1 MARIVDEPALQ
12 ARIQPDAMAVREL
25 ASGRSWS
32 YAAWDDAVARTA
44 GLLSQRYDLRAG
56 DRVAVIARNCAEQP
70 LLHLACARL
79 GALFVPLNW
88 RLAGP
93 ELEYL
98 LGNCD
103 PKIVFGDEAFLTPLP
118 GYATTVEIAK
128 LRKEIESAAALQ
140 TPPFDHEQPSLILY
154 TSGTSG
160 RPKGVLLSE
169 RNLAQTAFNFGV
181 LAQVT
186 HRSVFLADA
195 PMFHIIGIVANLR
208 TPLVHGGTALISD
221 GFEPPRTLDRLY
233 DPALRA
239 SHYFCV
245 PQMAQMLRSSAN
257 FDPSRLGGL
266 TAIFTGGA
274 PHPAANIRAWIR
286 DGIVISD
293 GFGMSE
299 TAGTVSHMP
308 LHLPLVDAKAG
319 ASGLVPP
326 AIRIR
331 IVDDEGND
339 VAPGERGELLL
350 KGLNVFSAY
359 WRAPQATADAFTPD
373 GWFRTGDIALQDA
386 DGFLYFVDRRKDM
399 FISGGENVYPA
410 EIEAVLAAMPG
421 LRETALVGVADE
433 RWGEVGHLVVVAS
446 GPDAPD
452 EARIRAFLETRLARY
467 KLPKYVSFTDA
478 LPRTGSGKVAKPEL
492 RKRLSRAS
500 S

>member
-12 ARIQPDAMAVREL
+12 ARIQPEAIAVREL
-25 ASGRSWS
+25 ASGRAWT
-32 YAAWDDAVARTA
+32 YAAWDDAIARTA
-44 GLLSQRYDLRAG
+44 GLLSQRHGVKAG

-98 LGNCD
+98 LGNCE
-103 PKIVFGDEAFLTPLP
+103 PRIVFGDKEFLAPLS
-118 GYATTVEIAK
+118 GVATADDIAA
-128 LRKEIESAAALQ
+128 LRREIESAAALQ
-140 TPPFDHEQPSLILY
+140 TAAFDHEQPSLILY

-160 RPKGVLLSE
+160 RPKGALLSE
-169 RNLAQTAFNFGV
+169 RNLAQTTFNFGV

-221 GFEPPRTLDRLY
+221 GFEPPRTLERLY
-233 DPALRA
+233 DPALRV

-245 PQMAQMLRSSAN
+245 PQMAQTLRRSAN
-257 FDPSRLGGL
+257 FDPGRLGGL

-274 PHPAANIRAWIR
+274 PHPAANIRAWVH

-308 LHLPLVDAKAG
+308 LHLPLIDAKAG
-319 ASGLVPP
+319 ASGLAPP
-326 AIRIR
+326 AIQTR
-331 IVDDEGND
+331 IVDATGHEA
-339 VAPGERGELLL
+339 APGDRGELLL

-359 WRAPQATADAFTPD
+359 WRAPQATAEAFTPD
-373 GWFRTGDIALQDA
+373 GWFRSGDIALRDE
-386 DGFLYFVDRRKDM
+386 DGFLYFVDRKKDM

-421 LRETALVGVADE
+421 LRETALIGVADD
-433 RWGEVGHLVVVAS
+433 RWGEVGHLVVVTT

-452 EARIRAFLETRLARY
+452 EARIRAFLEARLARY
-467 KLPKYVSFTDA
+467 KLPKYLSFTDA
-478 LPRTGSGKVAKPEL
+478 LPRTGSGKVAKPVL
-492 RKRLSRAS
+492 RSRLGDTRR
-500 S
+500 